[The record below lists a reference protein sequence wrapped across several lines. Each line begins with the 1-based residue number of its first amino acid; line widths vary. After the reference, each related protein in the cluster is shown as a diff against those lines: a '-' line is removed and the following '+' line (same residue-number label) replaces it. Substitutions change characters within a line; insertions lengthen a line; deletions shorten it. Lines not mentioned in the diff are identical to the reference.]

1 MIPTFECPRR
11 SLAILGCTPDD
22 NMWVACACRKS
33 EANAR
38 QRLGVRQQL
47 MPLVGDGSRL
57 QRAAERK
64 RKINAR
70 LQLRHLL
77 RQATKDDGRETKPG
91 NAQILIVRLPA
102 VLAALPG
109 GWVGRA
115 GAKGF
120 LHSCII
126 TGCDQGLFQ
135 DPERASHTLH
145 FTLLAL
151 FFRQKTKDYRAKI
164 DGCVVASHG
173 NSAA

>member
-1 MIPTFECPRR
+1 MRAYSF
-11 SLAILGCTPDD
+11 
-22 NMWVACACRKS
+22 
-33 EANAR
+33 
-38 QRLGVRQQL
+38 
-47 MPLVGDGSRL
+47 LV
-57 QRAAERK
+57 
-64 RKINAR
+64 
-70 LQLRHLL
+70 RHLL

-109 GWVGRA
+109 GWAWRA
-115 GAKGF
+115 GVKRF

-145 FTLLAL
+145 FLLC

-173 NSAA
+173 NSAMLSGIRRAH